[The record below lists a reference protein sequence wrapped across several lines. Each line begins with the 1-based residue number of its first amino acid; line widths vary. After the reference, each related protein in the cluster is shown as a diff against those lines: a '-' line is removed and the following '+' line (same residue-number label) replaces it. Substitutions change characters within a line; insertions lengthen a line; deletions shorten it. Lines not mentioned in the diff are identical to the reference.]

1 MGKRKRKRTLKAE
14 LLRFL
19 SSEEGKIARGDALK
33 AAALLGLLGG
43 TLAAVESEALAQHS
57 NYLHNS
63 GGAPGA
69 HYSHGSHASHASH
82 GSHGSH
88 GSHASHGSHG
98 SGT

>member
-1 MGKRKRKRTLKAE
+1 MARLKRKRTLQE
-14 LLRFL
+14 SLLLFL

-33 AAALLGLLGG
+33 AASLLGVVGAALGASE
-43 TLAAVESEALAQHS
+43 TEALAQHS